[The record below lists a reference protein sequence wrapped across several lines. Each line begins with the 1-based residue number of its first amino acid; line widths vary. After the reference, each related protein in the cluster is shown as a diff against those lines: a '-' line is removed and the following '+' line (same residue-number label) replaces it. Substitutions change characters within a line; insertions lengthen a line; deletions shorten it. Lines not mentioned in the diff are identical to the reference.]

1 MAGRLRL
8 PSRPS
13 RSARDE
19 MRMTLIEHLDEL
31 RSRLIKIGIAFFGVS
46 IIAWFFRERI
56 FEWILAPA
64 GGALEGKLNVTGVTE
79 QLFTDMKLAL
89 YVGFLL
95 TVPILLYQ
103 IWAFVAPAVGDMGRA
118 FTYTII
124 SLASALFIAGVAFGY
139 FVVLPIGTQ
148 FLLNW
153 DTDRFDPIITAQSY
167 LPFVTRFLLAFGI
180 VFELPAA
187 TYVAAKL
194 ELVDAPLLRR
204 YRKHA
209 IIVNTVLAAALTPGQ
224 DPYSMLL
231 MAVPMIVMYE
241 ISILIARYVNPT
253 TEVTAHALAR
263 NDEDD
268 DQHEGEE
275 PEVEDEANE
284 PEIDGFEET
293 DDPSENGHERDL

>member
-1 MAGRLRL
+1 MASRLRL
-8 PSRPS
+8 PSRP
-13 RSARDE
+13 RGPRDE

-31 RSRLIKIGIAFFGVS
+31 RSRIIKVGIAFFGVA
-46 IIAWFFRERI
+46 IVAWFFRERI
-56 FEWILAPA
+56 FDWLLAPA
-64 GGALEGKLNVTGVTE
+64 GGALQGKLNVTGVTE

-95 TVPILLYQ
+95 TIPILLYQ
-103 IWAFVAPAVGDMGRA
+103 VWAFVAPAVGDMGRV

-124 SLASALFIAGVAFGY
+124 SMASALFIAGVAFGY
-139 FVVLPIGTQ
+139 FIVLPVGTQ

-153 DTDRFDPIITAQSY
+153 DTERFDPIITAQSY

-194 ELVDAPLLRR
+194 ELVDAPLLKR

-209 IIVNTVLAAALTPGQ
+209 IILNTVLAAALTPGQ
-224 DPYSMLL
+224 DPYSMVL

-253 TEVTAHALAR
+253 TEVTAHELAR
-263 NDEDD
+263 
-268 DQHEGEE
+268 EG
-275 PEVEDEANE
+275 
-284 PEIDGFEET
+284 
-293 DDPSENGHERDL
+293 

>member
-1 MAGRLRL
+1 
-8 PSRPS
+8 
-13 RSARDE
+13 
-19 MRMTLIEHLDEL
+19 MTLIEHLDEL
-31 RSRLIKIGIAFFGVS
+31 RSRIIKVAVAFFGVA
-46 IIAWFFRERI
+46 IVAWFFRERI
-56 FEWILAPA
+56 FEWLLAPA
-64 GGALEGKLNVTGVTE
+64 GDALQGKLNVTGVTE

-103 IWAFVAPAVGDMGRA
+103 LWAFVAPAVGDMGRV

-124 SLASALFIAGVAFGY
+124 SMASALFIAGVAFGY

-148 FLLNW
+148 FLLSW
-153 DTDRFDPIITAQSY
+153 DTDRFEPIITAQSY

-194 ELVDAPLLRR
+194 ELVDAPLLKK

-209 IIVNTVLAAALTPGQ
+209 IILNTVLAAALTPGQ
-224 DPYSMLL
+224 DPYSMIL

-253 TEVTAHALAR
+253 TEVTAHELVR
-263 NDEDD
+263 DDED
-268 DQHEGEE
+268 EGEE
-275 PEVEDEANE
+275 PETED
-284 PEIDGFEET
+284 PDIGDFEDT
-293 DDPSENGHERDL
+293 DDHPENGHERDL

>member
-1 MAGRLRL
+1 
-8 PSRPS
+8 
-13 RSARDE
+13 
-19 MRMTLIEHLDEL
+19 
-31 RSRLIKIGIAFFGVS
+31 
-46 IIAWFFRERI
+46 
-56 FEWILAPA
+56 
-64 GGALEGKLNVTGVTE
+64 
-79 QLFTDMKLAL
+79 
-89 YVGFLL
+89 
-95 TVPILLYQ
+95 
-103 IWAFVAPAVGDMGRA
+103 MGRA

-124 SLASALFIAGVAFGY
+124 SLASALFLAGVAFGY

-153 DTDRFDPIITAQSY
+153 DTERFDPIITAQSY

-194 ELVDAPLLRR
+194 ELVDAPLLKK

-241 ISILIARYVNPT
+241 LSIIIARYVNPT
-253 TEVTAHALAR
+253 TEVTAHELAR
-263 NDEDD
+263 DDEDVD
-268 DQHEGEE
+268 EDEE
-275 PEVEDEANE
+275 PAADEADD
-284 PEIDGFEET
+284 PDTDGFEDP
-293 DDPSENGHERDL
+293 DDHPENGHERDL

>member
-8 PSRPS
+8 PSRP
-13 RSARDE
+13 RGPRDE
-19 MRMTLIEHLDEL
+19 ARMTLIEHLDEL
-31 RSRLIKIGIAFFGVS
+31 RSRIIKVGIAFLAVS
-46 IIAWFFRERI
+46 IVAWFFRKRI
-56 FEWILAPA
+56 FDWLLAPA
-64 GGALEGKLNVTGVTE
+64 GDALEGKLNVTGVTE

-95 TVPILLYQ
+95 TIPVLLYQ
-103 IWAFVAPAVGDMGRA
+103 LWAFVAPAVGDMGRA

-124 SLASALFIAGVAFGY
+124 TLASVLFLAGVAFGY

-148 FLLNW
+148 FLLSW
-153 DTDRFDPIITAQSY
+153 DTECFDPIITAQSY

-194 ELVDAPLLRR
+194 ELVDAPLLKR

-209 IIVNTVLAAALTPGQ
+209 IILNTVLAAALTPGQ
-224 DPYSMLL
+224 DPYSMVL

-241 ISILIARYVNPT
+241 ISIFIARHVNPS
-253 TEVTAHALAR
+253 TEVTAHELAR
-263 NDEDD
+263 DSEEDETGEPEEDEIGDFDED
-268 DQHEGEE
+268 
-275 PEVEDEANE
+275 
-284 PEIDGFEET
+284 T
-293 DDPSENGHERDL
+293 DD